1 MKAFR
6 IFFTKVH
13 LPKVIAAFKSREI
26 IKVLSIFGKYGT
38 AQVGRVGSKTDD
50 AVFDTVEFYDN
61 ILCSVLIFIRFTR
74 VLFSVFVFIRFFIFI
89 RLLVFILIFLFSFL
103 LFFLKFFEQFKI
115 FFAQAI
121 AVVSILIQEYQHD
134 ILL

>member
-1 MKAFR
+1 MKTFR

-61 ILCSVLIFIRFTR
+61 ILCIVLIFIRFTR
-74 VLFSVFVFIRFFIFI
+74 VLFSVFVFI